1 MNMQKEILD
10 THQKLSIV
18 AEKSRVDITQFFN
31 DIRKILAERETSL
44 KQKISEILRKQES
57 SLKYQEDKVINHLKN
72 ITFFFKE
79 FDKIS
84 SESDIKILGGS
95 INRLEIVKKA
105 TMTIDPLDLSLIFPE
120 LNKENELTTIWR
132 SLNPQKHVTSNSVNN
147 KLSRGTPLATPNVN
161 IAKANKVANSRDS
174 VRYLLILTF
183 LIES

>member
-1 MNMQKEILD
+1 MQKEILD
-10 THQKLSIV
+10 AYQTLSGA

-44 KQKISEILRKQES
+44 KQRISEILRKEES
-57 SLKYQEDKVINHLKN
+57 NLKFQEDKVTNHLQN
-72 ITFFFKE
+72 IALFSKE

-95 INRLEIVKKA
+95 TNRLEIVKKA
-105 TMTIDPLDLSLIFPE
+105 TMALYPLDFSIIFPE
-120 LNKENELTTIWR
+120 LNRENELTTIWR
-132 SLNPQKHVTSNSVNN
+132 STNPQKHVISNSVNN
-147 KLSRGTPLATPNVN
+147 KLSRGTTPLGTPNVN
-161 IAKANKVANSRDS
+161 IAKTNKLANSRDL